1 MQWPKNCL
9 IQLGRRLICEYLF
22 FLQDDQSNPKSPMFG
37 SEPDHDSIDPN
48 APTQMMENQD
58 DSETQIDTNAATQLV
73 ENDANDE
80 EQVKIRMILL
90 LEDTL
95 SSKLQK
101 PFKVFDEFL

>member
-1 MQWPKNCL
+1 MQ
-9 IQLGRRLICEYLF
+9 E
-22 FLQDDQSNPKSPMFG
+22 DQSNPKSPMFG

-73 ENDANDE
+73 ENDGDNE
-80 EQVKIRMILL
+80 EQVKIRIISL

-101 PFKVFDEFL
+101 HSKFSTNVCRQS

>member
-1 MQWPKNCL
+1 M
-9 IQLGRRLICEYLF
+9 
-22 FLQDDQSNPKSPMFG
+22 QDDQSNPKSPIFG

-80 EQVKIRMILL
+80 EQVKIRIILL
-90 LEDTL
+90 LEDIL

-101 PFKVFDEFL
+101 HFKVFDKFL

>member
-1 MQWPKNCL
+1 
-9 IQLGRRLICEYLF
+9 
-22 FLQDDQSNPKSPMFG
+22 MFG

-73 ENDANDE
+73 ENDGDNE
-80 EQVKIRMILL
+80 EQVKIRIISL

-101 PFKVFDEFL
+101 HFKVYDKCL